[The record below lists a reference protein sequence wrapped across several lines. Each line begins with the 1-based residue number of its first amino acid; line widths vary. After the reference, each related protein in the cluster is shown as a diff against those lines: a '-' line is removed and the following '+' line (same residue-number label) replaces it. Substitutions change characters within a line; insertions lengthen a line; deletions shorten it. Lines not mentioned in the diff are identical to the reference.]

1 MIKLQLTAH
10 EASALLLLLMIG
22 HATYNDRPPS
32 IEVLSALDRIPTN
45 HLDSLR
51 EKVATALERDTEDGC

>member
-1 MIKLQLTAH
+1 
-10 EASALLLLLMIG
+10 
-22 HATYNDRPPS
+22 
-32 IEVLSALDRIPTN
+32 VLSALDRIPTN